1 MNFKKIIAIIFFSYA
16 IVAPSI
22 AYFCGFNTMVGYTF
36 GWSVVLLVL
45 GMICIL
51 MDKK

>member
-1 MNFKKIIAIIFFSYA
+1 MYLKKIIAIIFFSYA

-22 AYFCGFNTMVGYTF
+22 ACFYGFNTMVDYTF
-36 GWSVVLLVL
+36 WWSMGLLAL